1 MNTDTS
7 TAQLVNQLSE
17 QVSRLARD
25 EIRLAVAEL
34 KDKGKHAGV
43 GAGMFGA
50 AGVLAWWGGLSVV
63 AGLILLL
70 ALTVPP
76 WAAALIVAAALLLC
90 AGVFALIGKKQVER
104 ATPPVPRQAMDNV
117 QRDIATIKESAH
129 R

>member
-7 TAQLVNQLSE
+7 TAELVNRLSE

-50 AGVLAWWGGLSVV
+50 ADVFAWWGGLSVV

-70 ALTVPP
+70 SLVLPP
-76 WAAALIVAAALLLC
+76 WAAALIVAAALLLV
-90 AGVFALIGKKQVER
+90 AGIAALMGRAQVRR
-104 ATPPVPRQAMDNV
+104 AAPPLQVVENV
-117 QRDIATIKESAH
+117 QQDIKTIKEHAH